1 MNHIEETFR
10 VNTLA
15 RRERHL
21 RVFAKSGMSRVR
33 AKAILSFLTK
43 PFSALWNS
51 NTLAPVVKVFSFLSN
66 IRTLAPHSPQKKLMF
81 QTYCLAATCLV
92 MSSFSVAGA
101 FVPADLSYNDDYIQS
116 YSVPGD
122 ILVSDDSGYLVK
134 LSPQTETASRI
145 GMNDYA
151 VHTVSSGET
160 LSAIASLYGIK
171 LETLMWE
178 NGLGNANT
186 LRTGQSL
193 LIPPVDGVGYKVK
206 SGDSLDKIAS
216 KYKVSVD
223 AITAQNGIENGVIQ
237 KGQLL
242 FLPGAK
248 PITAPTSIAS
258 GYRNTSTYTNTRINA
273 DPSSAVPAAGKS
285 FIYPT
290 RGNVSQGF
298 RGGHYALDI
307 ADRSKPPIW
316 AAGEGTVEK
325 VSTGTWGGGY
335 GNHVVINHGDGVKT
349 LYAHMDTVGVS
360 VGDTVSQGDVLG
372 IMGNTG
378 RVYGATG
385 IHLHWEVI
393 VNGVRQNPYNYF

>member
-1 MNHIEETFR
+1 MNHIEETLK

-21 RVFAKSGMSRVR
+21 RVFSESGISRVR
-33 AKAILSFLTK
+33 AKAFLSVLAK
-43 PFSALWNS
+43 P
-51 NTLAPVVKVFSFLSN
+51 LAPVARVFGFLSN
-66 IRTLAPHSPQKKLMF
+66 IKELAPHSPQKKLMF
-81 QTYCLAATCLV
+81 QAYTLAGICFLT
-92 MSSFSVAGA
+92 SSLSVAGA
-101 FVPADLSYNDDYIQS
+101 FVPTNLNYTDDYIQA
-116 YSVPGD
+116 YSIPGD
-122 ILVSDDSGYLVK
+122 VLVADDSGYLVK
-134 LSPQTETASRI
+134 LSPQTETASRV
-145 GMNDYA
+145 GMSDYA
-151 VHTVSSGET
+151 VHTVTSGET
-160 LSAIASLYGIK
+160 LSAVASLYGIK
-171 LETLMWE
+171 VETLMWE
-178 NGLGNANT
+178 NGIYNANS
-186 LRTGQSL
+186 LRIGQSL

-206 SGDSLDKIAS
+206 SGDSLEKIAKTYS
-216 KYKVSVD
+216 VSVE
-223 AITAQNGIENGVIQ
+223 AIVAQNAIEGGTIQ

-248 PITAPTSIAS
+248 PIATPTSIAN
-258 GYRNTSTYTNTRINA
+258 RNSTTYTNARINA
-273 DPSSAVPAAGKS
+273 SPSSATPSVGKI

-290 RGNVSQGF
+290 RGGVSQGF

-316 AAGEGTVEK
+316 AAGAGTVEK

-335 GNHVVINHGDGVKT
+335 GNHVIINHGDGVKT
-349 LYAHMDTVGVS
+349 LYAHMDTVGVN
-360 VGDTVSQGDVLG
+360 VGDAVTQGDVLG

>member
-1 MNHIEETFR
+1 MNHIEETLR
-10 VNTLA
+10 VNALA
-15 RRERHL
+15 RRERHI
-21 RVFAKSGMSRVR
+21 RVFSESGMGRLR
-33 AKAILSFLTK
+33 LQTFLSVLTK
-43 PFSALWNS
+43 PFTLLWNS
-51 NTLAPVVKVFSFLSN
+51 KALTPVVRVFD
-66 IRTLAPHSPQKKLMF
+66 LASRSKELIPHSPQKKLMF
-81 QTYCLAATCLV
+81 QAYALATVGFLT
-92 MSSFSVAGA
+92 SSLSVAGA
-101 FVPADLSYNDDYIQS
+101 FVPADLSYTEDYIQA
-116 YSVPGD
+116 YSIPGD
-122 ILVSDDSGYLVK
+122 VLVADDSGYLVK

-145 GMNDYA
+145 GMSDYA
-151 VHTVSSGET
+151 VHTVTSGET

-171 LETLMWE
+171 VETLMWE
-178 NGLGNANT
+178 NGIGNANA
-186 LRTGQSL
+186 LRIGQSL

-206 SGDSLDKIAS
+206 SGDSLEKIA
-216 KYKVSVD
+216 KTYDVSVE
-223 AITAQNGIENGVIQ
+223 AITAQNAIENGVIQ

-248 PITAPTSIAS
+248 PIAPPTNIAN
-258 GYRNTSTYTNTRINA
+258 RNSSTYTNTRINA
-273 DPSSAVPAAGKS
+273 SPSSAVPSVGKI

-290 RGNVSQGF
+290 RGNVTQGF

-316 AAGEGTVEK
+316 AAGAGTVEK

-335 GNHVVINHGDGVKT
+335 GNHVIINHGNGVKT
-349 LYAHMDTVGVS
+349 LYGHMDSVGVS
-360 VGDTVSQGDVLG
+360 VGQEVNQGDVLG